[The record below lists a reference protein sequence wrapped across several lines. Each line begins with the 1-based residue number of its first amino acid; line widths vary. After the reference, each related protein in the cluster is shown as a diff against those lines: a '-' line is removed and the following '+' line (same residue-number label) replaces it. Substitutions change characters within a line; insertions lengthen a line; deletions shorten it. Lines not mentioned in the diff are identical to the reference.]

1 MKSSTFPRNTVLYNR
16 PVFKQQQQQQ
26 VYRPQTPAAVQQQ
39 QNPMGQNRP
48 PLPVEQNGQEPASQ
62 TGQQSTSGQQPFVIR
77 PAGIKFLKRQSNFQ
91 LPTHHKIKTA
101 RTLLHF
107 VSC

>member
-26 VYRPQTPAAVQQQ
+26 VYRPQTPAAGQQQ

-77 PAGIKFLKRQSNFQ
+77 PAGIKVQ
-91 LPTHHKIKTA
+91 
-101 RTLLHF
+101 
-107 VSC
+107 